1 MKNLFALFSVKKV
14 KVSLEDL
21 KVEAIGPDILRK
33 IRGGGSPI
41 RNEEINILI
50 AD

>member
-1 MKNLFALFSVKKV
+1 MKNLFALFSAKKV

-21 KVEAIGPDILRK
+21 KVEAIGPDVLQK
-33 IRGGGSPI
+33 IRGGGAPAN
-41 RNEEINILI
+41 REEINILI